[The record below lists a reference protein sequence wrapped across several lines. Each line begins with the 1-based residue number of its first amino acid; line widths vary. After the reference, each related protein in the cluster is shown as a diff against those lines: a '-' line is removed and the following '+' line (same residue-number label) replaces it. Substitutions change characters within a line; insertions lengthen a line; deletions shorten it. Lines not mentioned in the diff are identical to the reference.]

1 MRIVVTGASGQV
13 GSYLI
18 DRLAGGPHEVV
29 AWCGGAPKARGELR
43 LRPVDLTDPLA
54 VAAALDQADPDVVIH
69 LAAISST
76 EAARR
81 DPGLAKAVNVA
92 GTGLLAA
99 WAARHDRRLLY
110 TSSDLVFDGSK
121 SWNREDDPALPILE
135 YGRTKHAAEH
145 AVLATRRGLVARL
158 SLLFGA
164 SRSGQAGYFD
174 RAMAALRA
182 ATPQSFFIDEF
193 RTPLDFDTA
202 AGILIR
208 LAESDATGLIHVGG
222 NERLSRFELMRRAA
236 VAQGIDPGLIHVS
249 NRAGVPSDEPRP
261 ADVSLD
267 TSRLAGL
274 FPDFER
280 PALEAALA
288 SSRG

>member
-1 MRIVVTGASGQV
+1 MRIVVTGASGQL
-13 GSYLI
+13 GSHLLE
-18 DRLAGGPHEVV
+18 RLTEDPHEVF
-29 AWCGGAPKARGELR
+29 AWSGPAPRVGGNLPLR
-43 LRPVDLTDPLA
+43 AVDLTDALA
-54 VAAALDQADPDVVIH
+54 VAAALDEADPDVVIH

-76 EAARR
+76 EGAYR
-81 DPGLAKAVNVA
+81 DPKLAAAVNVA
-92 GTGLLAA
+92 GTRLLTD
-99 WAARHDRRLLY
+99 WATRHGRRVLY
-110 TSSDLVFDGSK
+110 TSSDLVFDGSR
-121 SWNREDDPALPILE
+121 SWYREGDPAVPILE
-135 YGRTKHAAEH
+135 YGRTKLHAEP
-145 AVLATRRGLVARL
+145 AVRATARGLVARL
-158 SLLFGA
+158 SLLYGA
-164 SRSGQAGYFD
+164 SRSGKAGYFD

-202 AGILIR
+202 AGILIG

-222 NERLSRFELMRRAA
+222 TERLSRFELMRRAA
-236 VAQGIDPGLIHVS
+236 VAQGIDPGLIHAS

-274 FPDFER
+274 FSNFER
-280 PALEAALA
+280 PAIEAALA